1 MKRGRRAADLLK
13 MEGRDRSQEKSERDG
28 HEGAAGSGTT
38 MRVDPSVLGSMIG
51 QKERE
56 LQDMNDLRTRA
67 LEKAISDRDSHLEEA
82 KTRFMQLRDDFQ
94 YNLKLLEDR

>member
-1 MKRGRRAADLLK
+1 
-13 MEGRDRSQEKSERDG
+13 MERENRSQERSEKDE
-28 HEGAAGSGTT
+28 HDLSAGSGTT
-38 MRVDPSVLGSMIG
+38 MRVDPAVLGSMIG

-56 LQDMNDLRTRA
+56 LHDMNDLRTRA

-82 KTRFMQLRDDFQ
+82 KARFVQLRDDFQ